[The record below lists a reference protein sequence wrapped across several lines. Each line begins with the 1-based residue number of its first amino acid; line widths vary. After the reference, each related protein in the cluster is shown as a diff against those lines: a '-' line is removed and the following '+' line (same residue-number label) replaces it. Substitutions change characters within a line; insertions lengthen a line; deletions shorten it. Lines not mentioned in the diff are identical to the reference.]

1 MSAWSE
7 IGIIVLLTLLNGVFT
22 GAEIAMLSV
31 RKTRLRELADEGNR
45 SAQAALR
52 LRKTPETLLA
62 TIQIA
67 ITVIGATTAVF
78 GGARLEGPLTAL
90 LTRIGLG
97 EPAEWLA
104 FVLVIMLVSYLT
116 LVLGE
121 LVPKSLA
128 LRSPE
133 RFALAIASP
142 LAALSTLGRPLV
154 WLLTVSSNAV
164 LRPFRDRTTF
174 SESRLS
180 PDELQQL
187 VEESAEAGALH
198 AGAAEIASHAIDL
211 ARLRVNALMI
221 PRTKIVSIEAS
232 ATQQSV
238 LRVLRESPHAR
249 YPVHEGNVE
258 HVCGYVLARD
268 VYDAIL
274 RGSLSLPRLARPVP
288 FFPETTLA
296 LDVLRALQA
305 AKQQLGLLVDEQ
317 GGLAGLVTI
326 EDIAEDLF
334 GDILEEHESPRRL
347 VWQED
352 GARSHVALG
361 DAPIHEVNRVLEG
374 DLTDDTSATT
384 MAGLV
389 AEKAGRVP
397 VVGERVAVGARVEA
411 EVLEASPRQVEKLR
425 LHVRGDEPAGGG

>member
-1 MSAWSE
+1 MSVWLE
-7 IGIIVLLTLLNGVFT
+7 VGLILLLTLLNGVFT

-31 RKTRLRELADEGNR
+31 RKTRLRELADAGNR
-45 SAQAALR
+45 SAKAALR
-52 LRKTPETLLA
+52 LRRTPEALLA

-78 GGARLEGPLTAL
+78 GGARLEEPLTAL
-90 LTRIGLG
+90 LYRIGLG
-97 EPAEWLA
+97 ESAEWLA

-128 LRSPE
+128 LRAPE
-133 RFALAIASP
+133 RFALVVAGP
-142 LAALSTLGRPLV
+142 LAGLSTLGRPLV
-154 WLLTVSSNAV
+154 WLLTVSSNVV

-198 AGAAEIASHAIDL
+198 IGAAEIASHAIDL
-211 ARLRVNALMI
+211 ARLRINALMT
-221 PRTKIVSIEAS
+221 PRTRIVSIEAS
-232 ATQQSV
+232 ATQADV
-238 LRVLRESPHAR
+238 LRVLRERPHAR
-249 YPVHEGNVE
+249 YPVHEGDAE
-258 HVCGYVLARD
+258 KVCGYVLARD
-268 VYDAIL
+268 VYEASL
-274 RGSLSLPRLARPVP
+274 RGALSLRALVRPIP
-288 FFPETTLA
+288 FFHETTLA

-347 VWQED
+347 LWQED
-352 GARSHVALG
+352 GGRSHVALG
-361 DAPIHEVNRVLEG
+361 DAPIHEVNRMLEEELS
-374 DLTDDTSATT
+374 DATSATT

-389 AEKAGRVP
+389 VEKAGRVP
-397 VVGERVAVGARVEA
+397 TVGERVAVGSRVEA

-425 LHVRGDEPAGGG
+425 LHTRSDDESAGG